1 MLGPPRG
8 ALVSFPSLLTDCFV
22 FRSVEDL
29 RSNVD
34 DQQYLLSEVDQDD
47 ENGLGYAPSGLC
59 CLTNLRTQ
67 THLRPSGVHRKAV
80 VVDVRSAGLVSWFD
94 PSRKRPVL
102 MIRYGFLVFG
112 CLPSWYTTCSLW
124 KGFEQNNASMIRET
138 QSSDP
143 LGPNRNPPGMS
154 NLLRLLRWAVVVS
167 RADSAV
173 TQTVRLWARW
183 TGSFDLD

>member
-112 CLPSWYTTCSLW
+112 CLSSWYTTCSLW
-124 KGFEQNNASMIRET
+124 KGFEQNNASEINVAKAM
-138 QSSDP
+138 DP
-143 LGPNRNPPGMS
+143 LSLQARQNTAMS
-154 NLLRLLRWAVVVS
+154 NLLQWFEIDRCSCTVVEGNYPNS
-167 RADSAV
+167 SAV
-173 TQTVRLWARW
+173 GAE
-183 TGSFDLD
+183 G